1 MEVRKNTYNND
12 IIGVMF
18 ASGTIQQT
26 CAKVCSDVELLPDLV
41 QEVTLALLT
50 KDKAKIDALNATGK
64 LIGYV
69 YKMAKNQWQSATSP
83 FYKKYKRMQD
93 KTQPIWERKDI

>member
-1 MEVRKNTYNND
+1 MDTRINTYNNN

-18 ASGTIQQT
+18 TSGVIQQT
-26 CAKVCSDVELLPDLV
+26 CAKVCSDIDLLPDLV

-50 KDKAKIDALNATGK
+50 KDKTQIDALNATGK

-69 YKMAKNQWQSATSP
+69 YKMAKNQWQSSTSP
-83 FYKKYKRMQD
+83 FYKKYKRLQIKEQTID
-93 KTQPIWERKDI
+93 ERII